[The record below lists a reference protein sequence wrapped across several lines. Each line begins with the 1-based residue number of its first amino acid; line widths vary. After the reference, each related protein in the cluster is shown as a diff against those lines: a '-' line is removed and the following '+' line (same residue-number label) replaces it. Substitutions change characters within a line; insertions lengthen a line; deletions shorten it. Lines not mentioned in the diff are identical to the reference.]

1 MNGSTQ
7 SIYLA
12 LGCAAALTASACS
25 RPSQSPSSPSLG
37 QGVGVSSPAEQ
48 SPEMTGGSNT
58 QQPGFGSDRESQ
70 STGQPGA
77 MQRGEQGD
85 ARANGAA
92 GTGQQGSGAGQQGSG
107 AAQQGTG
114 AGSQMGAHEG
124 HTRSPGAMGGMNDAP
139 SAIDEREAC
148 DRLTSEATLRA
159 EPTEGGVVIVARP
172 RRGVDLSTLRSSM
185 QSIHRGIE
193 RGAPSS
199 ATATCDLF
207 SLARTGVVAI
217 AETPDSIRL
226 LVTTSDAARVPQIR
240 RQANEF
246 IRTSKAGGSTQQ
258 NGAPKGGTHKG
269 STPRGGGTQDRNG
282 GGTPQQGGGTQNQG
296 GGTQN
301 QGGTTPQQGGTT
313 PQGGTP

>member
-12 LGCAAALTASACS
+12 LGCAAALTVSACS
-25 RPSQSPSSPSLG
+25 RPSQSPSSPSRA
-37 QGVGVSSPAEQ
+37 QGAGTTSPAGQ
-48 SPEMTGGSNT
+48 SPETTGGSNT
-58 QQPGFGSDRESQ
+58 QQPGLGSDRESQ
-70 STGQPGA
+70 GTGQPGA
-77 MQRGEQGD
+77 MQQGD
-85 ARANGAA
+85 QSDARPGGAPGAGQQGNGAA
-92 GTGQQGSGAGQQGSG
+92 QQGSG

-114 AGSQMGAHEG
+114 AGSQMGAHGG
-124 HTRSPGAMGGMNDAP
+124 HTHSPGTMGGTNDAP

-159 EPTEGGVVIVARP
+159 EVTEGGVAIVARP

-185 QSIHRGIE
+185 QSVHRGIE
-193 RGAPSS
+193 RGTPSS

-207 SLARTGVVAI
+207 TLARTGVVAI

-246 IRTSKAGGSTQQ
+246 IRASKGGGATQQ
-258 NGAPKGGTHKG
+258 NGTPKGGTQKG
-269 STPRGGGTQDRNG
+269 GTQRGGGTQQG
-282 GGTPQQGGGTQNQG
+282 GGATPQGGGGTQNQG

-301 QGGTTPQQGGTT
+301 QGGGTPQQGGTT

>member
-12 LGCAAALTASACS
+12 LGCAAALTVGACS
-25 RPSQSPSSPSLG
+25 RPSQSPSSPSLAP
-37 QGVGVSSPAEQ
+37 GVGTSLPAEQ

-58 QQPGFGSDRESQ
+58 QQPGLGSERESQ

-77 MQRGEQGD
+77 MQQGEPGD
-85 ARANGAA
+85 ARSGGAA
-92 GTGQQGSGAGQQGSG
+92 GTGQQGSGAGQQGSGAGQQGSG

-114 AGSQMGAHEG
+114 AGSQMGAHGG
-124 HTRSPGAMGGMNDAP
+124 HTHSPGTMGGTNDAP

-159 EPTEGGVVIVARP
+159 EVTEGGVAIVARP

-246 IRTSKAGGSTQQ
+246 IRTSKAGATQQ
-258 NGAPKGGTHKG
+258 NGAPKGGTQKG
-269 STPRGGGTQDRNG
+269 STPRGSGTQDRNG
-282 GGTPQQGGGTQNQG
+282 GGTPQQGG
-296 GGTQN
+296 
-301 QGGTTPQQGGTT
+301 TT

>member
-37 QGVGVSSPAEQ
+37 QGVGESSPAEQ

-58 QQPGFGSDRESQ
+58 QQPGLGSDRESQ
-70 STGQPGA
+70 STGQPGS
-77 MQRGEQGD
+77 MQQGDQGD
-85 ARANGAA
+85 ARSGGAA
-92 GTGQQGSGAGQQGSG
+92 GTGQQGSGAAQQGSG

-114 AGSQMGAHEG
+114 AGSQMGAHKG
-124 HTRSPGAMGGMNDAP
+124 HTHSPGTMGGTNGAP

-159 EPTEGGVVIVARP
+159 EPTEGGVTIVARP

-185 QSIHRGIE
+185 QSVQRGIE

-246 IRTSKAGGSTQQ
+246 LRTSKAGGSQQ
-258 NGAPKGGTHKG
+258 NGAPKGGT
-269 STPRGGGTQDRNG
+269 
-282 GGTPQQGGGTQNQG
+282 QNQG
-296 GGTQN
+296 GG
-301 QGGTTPQQGGTT
+301 TPQQGGTT